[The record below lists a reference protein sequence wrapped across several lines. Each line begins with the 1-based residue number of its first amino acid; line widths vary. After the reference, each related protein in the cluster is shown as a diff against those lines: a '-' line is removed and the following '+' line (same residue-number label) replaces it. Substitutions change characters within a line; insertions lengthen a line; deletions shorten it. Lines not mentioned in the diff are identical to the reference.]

1 MQDILFIETALNIV
15 EFNAVAQR
23 MLHARARYL
32 SFSALVLRQD
42 LRMYADRMVIL
53 CQVMD
58 HLAQGGAIAVGF
70 KSGHSTLC
78 NCSVAIIR
86 KATVMLGDK
95 LEVR

>member
-1 MQDILFIETALNIV
+1 MALNIV
-15 EFNAVAQR
+15 EFDAVAQR

-58 HLAQGGAIAVGF
+58 LVAQE
-70 KSGHSTLC
+70 L
-78 NCSVAIIR
+78 
-86 KATVMLGDK
+86 
-95 LEVR
+95 

>member
-1 MQDILFIETALNIV
+1 MALNIV
-15 EFNAVAQR
+15 EFDAVAQR

-58 HLAQGGAIAVGF
+58 HVAQELAVG
-70 KSGHSTLC
+70 SSQGVQRST
-78 NCSVAIIR
+78 I
-86 KATVMLGDK
+86 VM
-95 LEVR
+95 